1 MIEGVGCI
9 IEAQHGAKTEEE
21 CTSAGLRKVPLTAQ
35 SIADLE
41 QQNLAHFAAEVIL
54 VQGGLQLLDW
64 CVTGQFSFFL
74 ARWNCCPL
82 PVVWHQSSRWWEHA
96 QRLHVVPGHCRFD
109 HPHLVEVHFRTF
121 WLLASPASAA
131 PPTLELRPHR

>member
-35 SIADLE
+35 NIADLE
-41 QQNLAHFAAEVIL
+41 QQHLAHFAAEVML

-74 ARWNCCPL
+74 AR
-82 PVVWHQSSRWWEHA
+82 
-96 QRLHVVPGHCRFD
+96 
-109 HPHLVEVHFRTF
+109 
-121 WLLASPASAA
+121 
-131 PPTLELRPHR
+131 TLELLPFAFGLAPVFTVVGARSKTARGAGTLSI